1 MPAKGPVSLVR
12 QTIYCFIPILDLY
25 AAYTVKKL
33 RWYLAIMIIFAI
45 ASSSL
50 ASIIYPEDDDA
61 LSSASYNDRIEQGDW
76 AYLWFGPNPELGI
89 TLMVLWWAT
98 SYVIAVFLIR
108 RWSKKWNE
116 QQLWN

>member
-12 QTIYCFIPILDLY
+12 QTIYCFIPILDVY

-45 ASSSL
+45 VSSSL
-50 ASIIYPEDDDA
+50 ISLAYPEGDA
-61 LSSASYNDRIEQGDW
+61 LSTESYNDKIEQGDW
-76 AYLWFGPNPELGI
+76 AHLWFGPNPELGI
-89 TLMVLWWAT
+89 TLFVIDWGL
-98 SYVIAVFLIR
+98 SYAIAVFLIR

-116 QQLWN
+116 QQF

>member
-1 MPAKGPVSLVR
+1 MPAKGPVSLIR
-12 QTIYCFIPILDLY
+12 QTIYCFIPIMDMY

-50 ASIIYPEDDDA
+50 TSIIYPEGDS
-61 LSSASYNDRIEQGDW
+61 LSPESADVRIEQGDG

-89 TLMVLWWAT
+89 ALFAINWGL

>member
-1 MPAKGPVSLVR
+1 
-12 QTIYCFIPILDLY
+12 
-25 AAYTVKKL
+25 
-33 RWYLAIMIIFAI
+33 MIIFAF

-50 ASIIYPEDDDA
+50 TSIIYPEGNS
-61 LSSASYNDRIEQGDW
+61 LSPEPYNVRIENGDW

-89 TLMVLWWAT
+89 ALMVLWWAA